1 MARLT
6 ADQWETIRAER
17 EAGKSF
23 PELAKKHGVSHQA
36 IQKRA
41 KNEGWGDGA
50 DIGVTVRRK
59 VAEKVAGLV
68 AGCNPK
74 KKAEALENAAKKGF
88 DIIQRHQKD
97 WDEHHRL
104 FTVAGVATE
113 FETGKS
119 AKICAEML
127 AIRQKAERAAYG
139 LEETP
144 SVELPAELHIKLVSA
159 NGQAV

>member
-6 ADQWETIRAER
+6 ADQWETVRAER
-17 EAGKSF
+17 EAGESF
-23 PELAKKHGVSHQA
+23 RSLADKYGVSHQA

-41 KNEGWGDGA
+41 RAEDWGDGQNVSE
-50 DIGVTVRRK
+50 IIRK
-59 VAEKVAGLV
+59 KVSAKVAGVV
-68 AGCNPK
+68 AGGNPK
-74 KKAEALENAAKKGF
+74 KKAEALENAAQKGVE
-88 DIIQRHQKD
+88 IVRRHQKD

-127 AIRQKAERAAYG
+127 AIRQKAERAAHG
-139 LEETP
+139 LEEMP
-144 SVELPAELHIKLVSA
+144 NVELPNELSIKLVSA
-159 NGQAV
+159 SGQAV